1 MFTIKNPVLFKVEV
15 IEFYANLK
23 FLKGWVISSSARE
36 VEIILDSI
44 KLGGILGIL
53 FEGLKDYIW
62 KNDVGCLLTRKFTQ
76 EDKKKKPRNVNKG
89 EMDPGHKLL
98 FEYDLMHI
106 AAEDLPRAEIAA
118 GSKNRMQAKKSMDKG
133 KLAPDEIVV
142 TMVKEQL
149 NGPDSQEKG
158 WLLDGYPRSSSQAI
172 TLKEFGLQPD
182 LHIHLEVPKEILV
195 ERVVGRRLDLIT
207 VKIYHLKYS
216 PLETEEIESKLT

>member
-1 MFTIKNPVLFKVEV
+1 MQWVMLGTTKEALQSQTHKSRE
-15 IEFYANLK
+15 ESLK
-23 FLKGWVISSSARE
+23 AGNIAPLAITWVIG
-36 VEIILDSI
+36 I
-44 KLGGILGIL
+44 KRNMRA
-53 FEGLKDYIW
+53 FEG
-62 KNDVGCLLTRKFTQ
+62 
-76 EDKKKKPRNVNKG
+76 
-89 EMDPGHKLL
+89 
-98 FEYDLMHI
+98 YDLMHI

-182 LHIHLEVPKEILV
+182 LHIHLESALTPVKLHLQTHHQNV
-195 ERVVGRRLDLIT
+195 KAVFSMYKDIT
-207 VKIYHLKYS
+207 VKDFVARTLSNSNIVMISSHRD
-216 PLETEEIESKLT
+216 

>member
-98 FEYDLMHI
+98 FEVM
-106 AAEDLPRAEIAA
+106 
-118 GSKNRMQAKKSMDKG
+118 N
-133 KLAPDEIVV
+133 
-142 TMVKEQL
+142 
-149 NGPDSQEKG
+149 
-158 WLLDGYPRSSSQAI
+158 
-172 TLKEFGLQPD
+172 
-182 LHIHLEVPKEILV
+182 KEILP
-195 ERVVGRRLDLIT
+195 RRGEHLSLDSGIMMT
-207 VKIYHLKYS
+207 YK
-216 PLETEEIESKLT
+216 